1 MMAIDPRLH
10 RSMCL
15 GCYNVKIKLDMQ
27 IDKMLKPYQLAE
39 EIFITREKDERPTI
53 NLIPISQ
60 TTF

>member
-27 IDKMLKPYQLAE
+27 IDKMLKPYKLNEDIFPTKDKE
-39 EIFITREKDERPTI
+39 EKPTI

>member
-15 GCYNVKIKLDMQ
+15 GCYNLKIKLDNQ
-27 IDKMLKPYQLAE
+27 IDKMLKPYELTE
-39 EIFITREKDERPTI
+39 DIFITKDKEEKPTI

>member
-15 GCYNVKIKLDMQ
+15 GCYDVKIKLDTQ
-27 IDKMLKPYQLAE
+27 IDKMLKPYQLTE
-39 EIFITREKDERPTI
+39 DIFPTKDKERPTI